1 VNRTLRAL
9 ALVGLLGNVI
19 YLVGSAVYYAGTP
32 PVCGA
37 CSELGALIL
46 WAGVLQVVA
55 WFGTTFT
62 FVAGVVGAVAAVQR
76 RQRLWAVAL
85 IGVLTLHALYY
96 PLLTLIAP
104 YVPLLARPFPASAL
118 IAAVER
124 PFLHVVA
131 ATPLALL
138 VLVYSVLTS
147 PTDAASTSRTGT
159 ESRAPSS

>member
-1 VNRTLRAL
+1 MNRTLRAL

-32 PVCGA
+32 PVGGA
-37 CSELGALIL
+37 SSELGALIL

-62 FVAGVVGAVAAVQR
+62 FVAGVVAAVATVQR
-76 RQRLWAVAL
+76 LQRLWAVAV
-85 IGVLTLHALYY
+85 IG
-96 PLLTLIAP
+96 
-104 YVPLLARPFPASAL
+104 PLLARPFPPTPL
-118 IAAVER
+118 IAAVEG

-131 ATPLALL
+131 ATPHALL
-138 VLVYSVLTS
+138 VLVYSVLSS

>member
-1 VNRTLRAL
+1 VNRTLRVL
-9 ALVGLLGNVI
+9 ALVGLLGNVT

-62 FVAGVVGAVAAVQR
+62 FVAGVVAAVAAVQR
-76 RQRLWAVAL
+76 WQRLWAVAV
-85 IGVLTLHALYY
+85 IGVLALHTLY
-96 PLLTLIAP
+96 PLLTVIAP
-104 YVPLLARPFPASAL
+104 YVPLLARPFPPTPV
-118 IAAVER
+118 IAAVEG

-138 VLVYSVLTS
+138 VLVYSVLSS
-147 PTDAASTSRTGT
+147 PTGAASTSRTGT

>member
-46 WAGVLQVVA
+46 WGSVLQVAA

-62 FVAGVVGAVAAVQR
+62 FVAGVVAAVATVQR
-76 RQRLWAVAL
+76 RQRRWAVAL
-85 IGVLTLHALYY
+85 IGVLALHALYY

-104 YVPLLARPFPASAL
+104 YVPLFATPAPTWAFIAL
-118 IAAVER
+118 VEG
-124 PFLHVVA
+124 PLLHVVA

-138 VLVYSVLTS
+138 VLVYSVLS
-147 PTDAASTSRTGT
+147 FPTDAASSSRTGA
-159 ESRAPSS
+159 ESRALSR